1 MNYSLAIELGGVNSS
16 IYRKN
21 QGLVLKEPSLV
32 CAVSAGDSYMIKAVG
47 FEAEKLQGK
56 TNDKTYIF
64 SPIVCGEVKSV
75 EYAAEM
81 LKYFLSKVEAK
92 TFFREKAIL
101 CVPAGI
107 SEQSKSD
114 LKKVCSMA
122 GLGKVSFIPS
132 IICSAYASGLPIN
145 SPKTIFSVNV
155 GGTLTDIATINM
167 NSILK
172 GATVEMGGR
181 YLDLEITDLIAK
193 KYQMIISVA
202 GAKRIKEEIS
212 SLIDN
217 DRREIEVIGVDDLNG
232 KPKKIIVYSE
242 DIRPLLVSFMQNI
255 ITAIETSINL
265 CPPEISADIAK
276 NGIFV
281 SGGLSS
287 IYGLEKYLSKQLN
300 IAVKVV
306 AENENAAILSAGK
319 LLSDKKLLN
328 DIIANF

>member
-1 MNYSLAIELGGVNSS
+1 MNYNLAIELGGVNTS

-32 CAVSAGDSYMIKAVG
+32 CVVSAGSSYILKAIG

-64 SPIVCGEVKSV
+64 SPIICGEVKSI

-81 LKYFLSKVEAK
+81 LKYFLNKIEVK
-92 TFFREKAIL
+92 KIFKEKAVL

-107 SEQSKSD
+107 SDQTKRD
-114 LKKVCSMA
+114 LKKVCSLS
-122 GLGKVSFIPS
+122 GLGRVSFIPS
-132 IICSAYASGLPIN
+132 IVCSAHASGLPIN
-145 SPKTIFSVNV
+145 SPKTIFCVDV

-172 GATVEMGGR
+172 GATLEMGGR
-181 YLDLEITDLIAK
+181 YLDLEITDLIAN
-193 KYQMIISVA
+193 KYQTIISVA
-202 GAKRIKEEIS
+202 AAKRIKEEIS
-212 SLIDN
+212 SLVDN
-217 DRREIEVIGVDDLNG
+217 DRREIEVIGVDDING
-232 KPKKIIVYSE
+232 KPKKIVVFSE
-242 DIRPLLVSFMQNI
+242 DIKPLLVSFMHNI

-287 IYGLEKYLSKQLN
+287 ICGLEKYLSKKLN
-300 IAVKVV
+300 VNVKVIK
-306 AENENAAILSAGK
+306 ENENATILSAGR
-319 LLSDKKLLN
+319 LLSDKKILN
-328 DIIANF
+328 DIITNF